1 MAGSINEVV
10 LMGFIGADP
19 EIRATKDGRSI
30 ANMRLATSKSW
41 NDKRSGERKE
51 VTQWHQIVV
60 FNEHLVD
67 KVIKPYVK
75 KGSRVWLRGELET
88 RKWQD
93 QAGNDRYTTEV
104 VLQFE
109 GKLLLV
115 DSKRDGNSA
124 DNDRGEAREDDR
136 GSSKPAE
143 NKASGGGGKPFDDT
157 IPF

>member
-19 EIRATKDGRSI
+19 EIRAAKDGRSI

-51 VTQWHQIVV
+51 VTQLHQIVV

-93 QAGNDRYTTEV
+93 QAGNDRFTTEV

-115 DSKRDGNSA
+115 DSKRDGASSGSS
-124 DNDRGEAREDDR
+124 DDSREDDR
-136 GSSKPAE
+136 GSSSK
-143 NKASGGGGKPFDDT
+143 SGSKEGSGGKPFDDDL
-157 IPF
+157 PF